1 MEDLEK
7 RKGLLPEFKLMRNH
21 VSCDVTSCK
30 PDHCPAH
37 QTAVPHNL
45 NRLYTYSPALGYP
58 ERIIHLQVL
67 SGIRIAGAN
76 TGTTAAGIT
85 LH

>member
-1 MEDLEK
+1 MGDLEQRK
-7 RKGLLPEFKLMRNH
+7 RLLPQFKLMRNH
-21 VSCDVTSCK
+21 VSCDVTASE

-37 QTAVPHNL
+37 QTAVPHDL
-45 NRLYTYSPALGYP
+45 NRLFIYRSALGYP
-58 ERIIHLQVL
+58 ERIIHLHVL

-76 TGTTAAGIT
+76 TGTTAAGII